1 MNPSLEW
8 SVWFSLLQQDLTTK
22 RERVKARTARE
33 VVHLKIIK
41 MLIKKKK
48 KTFEILAF
56 RTQTMIFNSVLQAPF
71 GPEQAVT
78 GSSPQWHVSW

>member
-1 MNPSLEW
+1 MPWFLKYLRTKTKQHRGLRGKVNPSLER

-48 KTFEILAF
+48 DI
-56 RTQTMIFNSVLQAPF
+56 
-71 GPEQAVT
+71 
-78 GSSPQWHVSW
+78 